1 MHRKFWLL
9 SRGKASSNSTALYS
23 GICSPVM
30 CAVFSCVHT
39 TGFSV
44 TTDGY
49 GIFNERT
56 HTGACR
62 THKGGPGTNASA
74 QELTRPEGQNNCPSP
89 CLARGS
95 NPGSSDFNS
104 TVRTTT
110 LRPPSSNY
118 EHFQIRNASNVR
130 LLQTILTW
138 LFSSKNTQTRL
149 RYQTCN
155 QCGRPAQECPEKW
168 HNLLWL
174 ERAGKSREKYVPKRP
189 CKGISASLDP
199 RTGPLKNWSVLDC
212 SWRAETGDVAP
223 VVQTAS
229 VFYSE
234 DPGFDSPGV
243 AGWRIVFLSL
253 RVDSCACVRLFVPG
267 VHFVCTARTQVFSN
281 VKDPISICHTIV
293 ARPHIR
299 CFFER

>member
-1 MHRKFWLL
+1 MHRKFRLL
-9 SRGKASSNSTALYS
+9 FRGKASSHSTALYS
-23 GICSPVM
+23 AFFFNPVM
-30 CAVFSCVHT
+30 YAVFSCFHT

-118 EHFQIRNASNVR
+118 EHCQIRNASNVG

-138 LFSSKNTQTRL
+138 LFSSKNTQTR
-149 RYQTCN
+149 
-155 QCGRPAQECPEKW
+155 P
-168 HNLLWL
+168 LLSNVQSVWT
-174 ERAGKSREKYVPKRP
+174 AGPGSR
-189 CKGISASLDP
+189 
-199 RTGPLKNWSVLDC
+199 SVLRDD
-212 SWRAETGDVAP
+212 T
-223 VVQTAS
+223 T
-229 VFYSE
+229 FY
-234 DPGFDSPGV
+234 G
-243 AGWRIVFLSL
+243 
-253 RVDSCACVRLFVPG
+253 
-267 VHFVCTARTQVFSN
+267 
-281 VKDPISICHTIV
+281 
-293 ARPHIR
+293 
-299 CFFER
+299 